1 MVRVIFVIADLM
13 FGLVEAVA
21 VTVLMAVSFAGLW
34 FVLPFWYRRR
44 AG

>member
-1 MVRVIFVIADLM
+1 MVGVIFVIADLM

-21 VTVLMAVSFAGLW
+21 VAVLMAVSVAGLW
-34 FVLPFWYRRR
+34 FVPPLWYRRN